1 MCLNPNFTANCPTL
15 CSLNC
20 GPQSD
25 VIIHRVQCVV
35 KDGMAMYDHVL
46 L

>member
-25 VIIHRVQCVV
+25 VIIHHVQCVV
-35 KDGMAMYDHVL
+35 KDGLDMYDHVL